1 MALPDD
7 FDEDIRKSMLERF
20 PLPTV
25 PDAVR
30 ELLFVVH
37 RLTYDKFSSLSLHDK
52 DFPAKKMNNDQTKR
66 SNRSQKDSPQFGGCQ
81 PSIQDPIQQSD
92 KDYRP
97 YFSLSRLAS
106 SLTPDNNQPA
116 LSTDQWDLHKSIL
129 KSQLESE
136 LSGQSPLECGIYVP
150 PFRRGLCIFRSL

>member
-66 SNRSQKDSPQFGGCQ
+66 SNRSQKDSPQFGGCH
-81 PSIQDPIQQSD
+81 PSIQQSV
-92 KDYRP
+92 KDYQP
-97 YFSLSRLAS
+97 SSSSSRLAS
-106 SLTPDNNQPA
+106 SLTPDNNQK
-116 LSTDQWDLHKSIL
+116 D
-129 KSQLESE
+129 
-136 LSGQSPLECGIYVP
+136 
-150 PFRRGLCIFRSL
+150 